1 MIRAARLDLPCRP
14 KPWISTPACSGRR
27 NSWRIVWN
35 LAAPAD
41 EFEAAGDL
49 DAAAAG
55 LEDVLAPEIGV
66 GGTAR
71 ASASSERPAA
81 ARAEGTAAPDANAP
95 QLPQAAGLG
104 DKKRATAQAASAKF
118 RARPPA
124 GRIRRQRRW
133 RRCH

>member
-1 MIRAARLDLPCRP
+1 MPVDDPRGEARFALPAEAVDQHPGMLGPAEFMADRLD
-14 KPWISTPACSGRR
+14 
-27 NSWRIVWN
+27 

-71 ASASSERPAA
+71 ASRRQRA
-81 ARAEGTAAPDANAP
+81 ARRRAGRGTAAPDANAP
-95 QLPQAAGLG
+95 AAAGRRPGLSN
-104 DKKRATAQAASAKF
+104 KKRATAQAASSEVPRKAAC
-118 RARPPA
+118 R
-124 GRIRRQRRW
+124 
-133 RRCH
+133 